1 MKIHLICEV
10 VKTDALLCKLPAGS
24 RDVADHNA
32 AAHFTY
38 YCSAG
43 SWYTASATG

>member
-10 VKTDALLCKLPAGS
+10 VKTDALLCKLPASS

-32 AAHFTY
+32 AAHLIY

-43 SWYTASATG
+43 SCNASSATG